1 MSIVTAPG
9 CMSVG
14 VGRPMLFDYDDDDD
28 DDDPPIIIG
37 QGISHT
43 FLIACV

>member
-1 MSIVTAPG
+1 MSMVTAPG

-28 DDDPPIIIG
+28 DPPIIIG

-43 FLIACV
+43 FLTACV